1 MALHCFESA
10 ARVIQRAEEICKKS
24 GVPVEANFEDVRAL
38 AISFPID
45 RQRNQGGR
53 QSMTTSQFL
62 KIRSA
67 LVTASILAGVGVQKA
82 TTVAQTKYYRRS
94 EALIDEGLRTI
105 DSPEGE
111 RTDQPRQKQ
120 LAMEVAH

>member
-1 MALHCFESA
+1 
-10 ARVIQRAEEICKKS
+10 
-24 GVPVEANFEDVRAL
+24 
-38 AISFPID
+38 
-45 RQRNQGGR
+45 
-53 QSMTTSQFL
+53 MTTSQFL

-105 DSPEGE
+105 DSLESE
-111 RTDQPRQKQ
+111 RTDQPQQKPL
-120 LAMEVAH
+120 LAIGGRA